1 MSEQNKNVQFVDL
14 GLIPYQEAWD
24 LQERILAK
32 TASIKLANREREEHQ
47 EYRTENILLFCE
59 HPHVYTL
66 GKSGD
71 VSHLLMQKEFL
82 HTINASFF
90 KTNRGGDITY
100 HGPGQLVGY
109 PIFDL
114 ENFYTDIHLYL
125 RMLEEAI
132 IKTCA
137 DYGLLAGR
145 IEGLTGVWIEPN
157 SEQSRKICALGVK
170 ASRWISMHGFA
181 FNVSPDLSYFSHIV
195 PCGISTRGVTSLSQE
210 LGKEVCI
217 DEVKQRV
224 IMHLAALFN
233 ATIQNVSR
241 ETLEDLSDKTKTF
254 HVEHLK

>member
-1 MSEQNKNVQFVDL
+1 MYNQNKKVQVVDL
-14 GLIPYQEAWD
+14 NLAPYQEAWD
-24 LQERILAK
+24 MQERLMSDI
-32 TASIKLANREREEHQ
+32 SEIKLANRNVAQ
-47 EYRTENILLFCE
+47 LDQAPTPNYLLFCE

-71 VSHLLMQKEFL
+71 ASHLLMQEEFL

-132 IKTCA
+132 ILTCQ
-137 DYGLLAGR
+137 DYGLSAGR
-145 IEGLTGVWIEPN
+145 INGLTGVWINHE
-157 SEQSRKICALGVK
+157 SDQARKICAFGVK

-181 FNVSPDLSYFSHIV
+181 FNIKPDLSYFSHIV
-195 PCGISTRGVTSLSQE
+195 PCGISEKGVTSLSQE
-210 LGKEVCI
+210 LGI
-217 DEVKQRV
+217 DVNELEVKELVLGHLSSLFGFEIIRV
-224 IMHLAALFN
+224 P
-233 ATIQNVSR
+233 R
-241 ETLEDLSDKTKTF
+241 ETLF
-254 HVEHLK
+254 A

>member
-1 MSEQNKNVQFVDL
+1 MYNQNKKVQVVDL
-14 GLIPYQEAWD
+14 NLAPYQEAWD
-24 LQERILAK
+24 MQERLMSDI
-32 TASIKLANREREEHQ
+32 SEIKLANRNVAQ
-47 EYRTENILLFCE
+47 LDQAPTPNYLLFCE

-71 VSHLLMQKEFL
+71 ASHLLMQEEFL

-132 IKTCA
+132 ILTCQ
-137 DYGLLAGR
+137 DYGLAAGR
-145 IEGLTGVWIEPN
+145 INGLTGVWINHE
-157 SEQSRKICALGVK
+157 SDQARKICAFGVK

-181 FNVSPDLSYFSHIV
+181 FNIKPDLSYFSHIV
-195 PCGISTRGVTSLSQE
+195 PCGISEKGVTSLSQE
-210 LGKEVCI
+210 LGI
-217 DEVKQRV
+217 DVNELEVKELVLGHLSSLFGFEIIRV
-224 IMHLAALFN
+224 P
-233 ATIQNVSR
+233 R
-241 ETLEDLSDKTKTF
+241 ETLF
-254 HVEHLK
+254 A